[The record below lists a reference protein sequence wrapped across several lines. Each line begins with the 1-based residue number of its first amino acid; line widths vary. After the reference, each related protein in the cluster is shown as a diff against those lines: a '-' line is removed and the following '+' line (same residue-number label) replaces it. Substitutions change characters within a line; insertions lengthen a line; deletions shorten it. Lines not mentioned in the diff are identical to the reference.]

1 MYNLIKYSKQSNF
14 ITAFS
19 SILWRSILINQFS
32 IMTIT
37 ELLTTVFGML
47 LYINRNTSKYNF
59 YVLEILNIVNP
70 KSRTTMANKD

>member
-14 ITAFS
+14 ITAFP